1 MEMKAN
7 TTMKT
12 NTKTNTK
19 MKTNTKQKTMT
30 CEYFIQRT
38 NKPRICGKKS
48 YIVLGE
54 NDDKNDTDTGY
65 ISLYND
71 TTGFLSL
78 VFPVHFKCSG
88 PSLQLCRTHSTLLE
102 KQTKIKAARTPGIS
116 EKVIATSLLHFHLEF
131 QQKISVDDAK
141 HDEPEV
147 RFIEIKTED
156 EILASKFEEAK
167 NDGRYIDL
175 TEDES
180 KKYCP
185 ICIENF
191 LPQNV
196 IFLDCSHTVCK
207 KCFFHIKKTSWKPAL
222 FVDQPS
228 MPFEKIKTKK

>member
-1 MEMKAN
+1 MAN
-7 TTMKT
+7 TCQYYIKKT
-12 NTKTNTK
+12 ND
-19 MKTNTKQKTMT
+19 
-30 CEYFIQRT
+30 
-38 NKPRICGKKS
+38 PRICGKKS
-48 YIVLGE
+48 YIIFGE
-54 NDDKNDTDTGY
+54 DDDEAD
-65 ISLYND
+65 
-71 TTGFLSL
+71 TGFLSL
-78 VFPVHFKCSG
+78 LFPVGFECSG
-88 PSLQLCRTHSTLLE
+88 PSLWLCRKHYKMLE
-102 KQTKIKAARTPGIS
+102 NQTKKLKARTSGIS
-116 EKVIATSLLHFHLEF
+116 EKVIASSLLHSHLKEF